1 MYTNILI
8 PTDGSELSEKAIG
21 RGVAL
26 AKAFGAKITFVTV
39 REPFH
44 PLPGDPQMVVEM
56 PDEYKKYVDDYL
68 AADANGRLS
77 AANSIAEQAGVSC
90 ETVDVE
96 HDNVYQGI
104 LDAAAAC
111 GCDFIIMASHGRSG
125 FSGIVLGSVTL
136 KVLTHSKL
144 PVLVYR

>member
-1 MYTNILI
+1 MYNNILI

-26 AKAFGAKITFVTV
+26 AKAFGAKITFVAV
-39 REPFH
+39 REPFQ
-44 PLPGDPQMVVEM
+44 PLPGEPQMVVEM
-56 PDEYKKYVDDYL
+56 PDEYKKYVHDYL

-77 AANSIAEQAGVSC
+77 AANSVAEQAGVSC

-111 GCDFIIMASHGRSG
+111 GCDFIVMASHGRSG
-125 FSGIVLGSVTL
+125 ISGIVLGSVTL

>member
-1 MYTNILI
+1 MYHNILI
-8 PTDGSELSEKAIG
+8 PTDGSELSEKAV
-21 RGVAL
+21 RQGVEL

-39 REPFH
+39 WEQFH
-44 PLPGDPQMVVEM
+44 TMASEPQMVVDM
-56 PDEYKKYVDDYL
+56 PEEYKKYVHDYL
-68 AADANGRLS
+68 TADAHTRLS
-77 AANSIAEQAGVSC
+77 AAKSVADQASVSC

-96 HDNVYQGI
+96 HDQVYQGI

-111 GCDFIIMASHGRSG
+111 GCDLIVMASHGRSG
-125 FSGIVLGSVTL
+125 LTGIVLGSETL